1 VGLSAFLGRTV
12 EETGCKDRRRQ
23 PLPHV
28 YQLILPLIRP
38 VLAVTGLL
46 VFVAVIGECILA
58 SIFLTDNGVK

>member
-1 VGLSAFLGRTV
+1 
-12 EETGCKDRRRQ
+12 
-23 PLPHV
+23 
-28 YQLILPLIRP
+28 LILPLIRP